1 MLYILPFI
9 RTDGHGEI
17 DLDYNPDQEKIF
29 FIGSETLPFTCYT
42 LSEECARISRICI
55 ICISAFIRT
64 DGHGEIDLD
73 YSPDQKHIFFIGSE
87 TLPST
92 CYILF
97 GDERGLINK
106 IWLKYS

>member
-1 MLYILPFI
+1 MLYILAFI

-17 DLDYNPDQEKIF
+17 DLDYNPDQKKIF
-29 FIGSETLPFTCYT
+29 FIGSETLPFTCYI
-42 LSEECARISRICI
+42 LSDECARISRICI
-55 ICISAFIRT
+55 IYISAVIRT

-73 YSPDQKHIFFIGSE
+73 YNPDQKHIFFIGSE

-97 GDERGLINK
+97 EESYIPFRFANN
-106 IWLKYS
+106 